1 MRWSVFPT
9 AAETE
14 KQNNN
19 NNNTV
24 AVSLHYFLYIRMN
37 ALTHSPQQQTR
48 GGNIFVFI
56 QNIFSDNSMVEEYR

>member
-1 MRWSVFPT
+1 MVCLSAFPNKNIYT

-14 KQNNN
+14 KQNNNN

-24 AVSLHYFLYIRMN
+24 AVSLHYFLDIRMN

-48 GGNIFVFI
+48 DRNCIFFI
-56 QNIFSDNSMVEEYR
+56 